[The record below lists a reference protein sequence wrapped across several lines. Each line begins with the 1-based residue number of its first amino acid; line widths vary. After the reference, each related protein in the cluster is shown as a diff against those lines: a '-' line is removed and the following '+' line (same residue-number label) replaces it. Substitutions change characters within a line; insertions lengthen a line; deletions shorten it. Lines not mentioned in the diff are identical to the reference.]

1 LNQQPDRDA
10 CTHDAGFAPTD
21 LDIGLDSRECIIQ
34 IAHHP
39 LQDLGLL
46 SPAQLREERFDI
58 PKRAHDEAYP
68 GEAVHML
75 ERRRIRIAGTFV
87 ARPVLFKQV
96 TALGST
102 CPAPDSL
109 PFPGSEPA

>member
-1 LNQQPDRDA
+1 MRPLEGPHVDQVLSSQGGIAVQQLGFTGPESPDLNQQSDRDA

-34 IAHHP
+34 IAHQS

-46 SPAQLREERFDI
+46 GPAQLREERFGI

-68 GEAVHML
+68 W
-75 ERRRIRIAGTFV
+75 
-87 ARPVLFKQV
+87 
-96 TALGST
+96 
-102 CPAPDSL
+102 
-109 PFPGSEPA
+109 